1 MSDYQDKLHQ
11 ENNLIGAVVIGRNE
25 GERLKVCLKSLKK
38 DNLRIV
44 YVDSGSTDNSVN
56 IALEMTVAVVN
67 LDMSQPFTAAR
78 ARNAGFNR
86 LLIDKPSVEYVQF
99 VDGDCEVSSN
109 WIASGVDFL
118 NQHPQVAVVCGRR
131 KERYPT
137 NSVYNQ
143 LCDVEWNTPI
153 GKAKACGG
161 DAIMRVNVVKQVNGF
176 NDTLIAGEEPEL
188 CIRIR
193 RLGYD
198 VWRLDHVMT
207 LHDAAI
213 FRFNQWWKRTIRAGY
228 AYAEGSHL
236 HGAAPE
242 YHWVKESRRAWIWG
256 AFVPLAWLLL
266 FLLAPI
272 WSWLV
277 LLLIIVQF
285 LRLTWQHKGL
295 GSFAPKFAIFLILG
309 KFAEAIGQFKYLW
322 HRFFNVKST
331 LIEYK

>member
-1 MSDYQDKLHQ
+1 MTGT
-11 ENNLIGAVVIGRNE
+11 IGFVVIGRNE
-25 GERLKVCLKSLKK
+25 GERLLDCFNSIANYLPS
-38 DNLRIV
+38 IV
-44 YVDSGSTDNSVN
+44 YVDSASTDSSVN
-56 IALEMTVAVVN
+56 EALARKIHVVELDMTVK
-67 LDMSQPFTAAR
+67 FTAAR
-78 ARNAGFNR
+78 ARNAGFEK
-86 LLIDKPSVEYVQF
+86 LIALYPDVQYVHF
-99 VDGDCEVSSN
+99 VDGDCIVN
-109 WIASGVDFL
+109 QDWIMNALNFL
-118 NQHPQVAVVCGRR
+118 EMHPQVAVVCGRR
-131 KERYPT
+131 KERFPS
-137 NSVYNQ
+137 NSIYNQ
-143 LCDVEWNTPI
+143 LCDIEWNTPV

-193 RLGYD
+193 QLGYD

-256 AFVPLAWLLL
+256 VFVPLAWLLL